1 LAAGLDQPE
10 SGFDIIIAMRILM
23 LAALAASAVAQDGAT
38 RADWNYHG
46 GTQYAWRYSAL
57 DQINR
62 NNVNK
67 LAPAWVFQTGDYEM
81 GLQSTPIVIDG
92 RLYLSTSR
100 SQVFALDAATGR
112 LIWQFKY
119 PLPRG
124 TVPYGPQ
131 NRGIAVGGGY
141 VLLATYDNYL
151 VAIDQRSGEE
161 AWKVALDDSRQC
173 GCTITGAPLV
183 VKDKVIVGGAG
194 GDSAHRGYL
203 TAVNIKTGRV
213 AWRFYTIPGPG
224 EKGHETWKGDSWKFG
239 GGATWLTGSFDP
251 ELNLVY
257 WGVGNAAADLDAR
270 PRFSGEGD
278 GANLYTASVVALD
291 ADTGKLKWHHQEVPK
306 DVWDFDSS
314 YECVLMDREVRGQM
328 RKLLVHINKGGY
340 AFVLDRVTG
349 EYVNG
354 FPIVDNHTWTSGLT
368 EDGKFVGRVEPVEG
382 KPTLICPSA
391 LGGKSWNETAYSP
404 RTGFLYTPT
413 VEICSLETVIAQEAH
428 EGRIYIGGNWE
439 NAPPPD
445 GPYRSHLD
453 AYDPVTGK
461 RQWSYP
467 YKYLLLASILATG
480 GDLIFSGDPEG
491 FFFALDARTGSK
503 LWSFQTGSGHR
514 GSAVTY
520 TVNGRQ
526 YIATPAGWG
535 SIASRAM
542 VELFPEADTFRGGS
556 TLMVFAL
563 PEGTR

>member
-1 LAAGLDQPE
+1 
-10 SGFDIIIAMRILM
+10 MRILM
-23 LAALAASAVAQDGAT
+23 LISFASLALAQDGAT
-38 RADWNYHG
+38 HGDWPYHG
-46 GTQYAWRYSAL
+46 GTQLAWRYSAL
-57 DQINR
+57 DQVNR
-62 NNVNK
+62 SNVAK
-67 LAPAWVFQTGDYEM
+67 LGLVWAFQTGDYEM
-81 GLQSTPIVIDG
+81 GLQSTPIVVDG
-92 RLYLSTSR
+92 KLYLSTSR

-119 PLPRG
+119 PLARG
-124 TVPYGPQ
+124 AVPYGPQ

-141 VLLATYDNYL
+141 VLLATYDDYL
-151 VAIDQRSGEE
+151 IAIDQNTGEE
-161 AWKVALDDSRQC
+161 AWKVNLDDARQC

-203 TAVNIKTGRV
+203 TAVSLKTGRV

-270 PRFSGEGD
+270 PRFSGVGE
-278 GANLYTASVVALD
+278 GANLYTASVIALD
-291 ADTGKLKWHHQEVPK
+291 ADTGKLKWYHQEVPK
-306 DVWDFDSS
+306 DVWDFDSA
-314 YECVLMDREVRGQM
+314 YECVLIDREVRGRM

-354 FPIVDNHTWTSGLT
+354 FPIVDNHTWTTGLT

-391 LGGKSWNETAYSP
+391 LGGKSWNEVAFSP

-413 VEICSLETVIAQEAH
+413 SELCSQETVVPQEAH
-428 EGRIYIGGNWE
+428 EGRNFSAGSWPFV
-439 NAPPPD
+439 APPD
-445 GPYRSHLD
+445 GAAHGHLD
-453 AYDPVTGK
+453 AYDPVSGK

-480 GDLIFSGDPEG
+480 GDLVFTGDPEG
-491 FFFALDARTGSK
+491 FFFALDARSGTK

-514 GSAVTY
+514 GSSVTY

-526 YIATPAGWG
+526 YIATPSGWG
-535 SIASRAM
+535 SLASSALPD
-542 VELFPEADTFRGGS
+542 LFPEADAFRGGS

-563 PEGTR
+563 PEGAR

>member
-1 LAAGLDQPE
+1 VTCKLAVDSYNFIMRMLI
-10 SGFDIIIAMRILM
+10 FIAF
-23 LAALAASAVAQDGAT
+23 ASVVPAQDGAT
-38 RADWNYHG
+38 RADWSYHG
-46 GTQYAWRYSAL
+46 GTHFAWRYSAL
-57 DQINR
+57 DQVNR
-62 NNVNK
+62 TNVSK
-67 LAPAWVFQTGDYEM
+67 LVPVWAFQTGDYEN

-131 NRGIAVGGGY
+131 NRGIAVGGGH
-141 VLLATYDNYL
+141 VLLASYDDYL
-151 VAIDQRSGEE
+151 VAIDEKTGEE
-161 AWKVALDDSRQC
+161 AWRTSLDDARQC
-173 GCTITGAPLV
+173 GCTVTGAPLV

-203 TAVNIKTGRV
+203 TAINLKTGRV

-224 EKGHETWKGDSWKFG
+224 EKGHETWKGDSWRFG
-239 GGATWLTGSFDP
+239 GGATWMTGSFDP
-251 ELNLVY
+251 ALNLVY
-257 WGVGNAAADLDAR
+257 WGVGNAAADLDSR

-278 GANLYTASVVALD
+278 GANLYTASIVALD
-291 ADTGKLKWHHQEVPK
+291 ADTGKLKWYHQEVPK
-306 DVWDFDSS
+306 DVWDFDSA
-314 YECVLMDREVRGQM
+314 YECVLIDREVRGQM
-328 RKLLVHINKGGY
+328 RRLLVHVNKGGY

-349 EYVNG
+349 EYLNG
-354 FPIVDNHTWTSGLT
+354 YPIVDNHTWTSGLT
-368 EDGKFVGRVEPVEG
+368 EDGKFVGRVEPIEG
-382 KPTLICPSA
+382 KSTLICPSA
-391 LGGKSWNETAYSP
+391 LGGKSWNEMAYSP
-404 RTGFLYTPT
+404 RTRFLYTPT
-413 VEICSLETVIAQEAH
+413 MELCSQETVIAQDAH
-428 EGRIYIGGNWE
+428 EGRGFSGGSWVYTR
-439 NAPPPD
+439 PPD
-445 GPYRSHLD
+445 GTYRSHLD

-467 YKYLLLASILATG
+467 YKYFLLASILATG
-480 GDLIFSGDPEG
+480 GDLIFTGDPEG

-526 YIATPAGWG
+526 YVATPSGWG

-542 VELFPEADTFRGGS
+542 SDLWPEAEAFRGGS
-556 TLMVFAL
+556 TLTVFAL